1 MRIREMRVLNLDDLR
16 VRLAESSEE
25 IFKLE
30 FRLTTQP
37 LDNPLRIR
45 RVRRDIARLKT
56 LIREKELETAAAAP
70 AKRRGA

>member
-16 VRLAESSEE
+16 VRLAELSEE
-25 IFKLE
+25 IFKLK

>member
-25 IFKLE
+25 IFKLK